1 LNHVASGH
9 VAFDHPANAIF
20 QAWLT
25 SDAVDGPQRSYRL
38 ACRLADAMRRFGRT
52 ASIRAEWALAHSLFW
67 HGRLEKSAALLASIR
82 LDAINQDADAV
93 FNHVP
98 LGLLIAAQMSWNLA
112 LLGEKSLAIAHAEQT
127 LNTSPQ
133 DQSTAMNRCFTDHA
147 RSLLHCFLDTPE
159 ATLYWS
165 RQRQAES
172 AEGIDP
178 VLRHLTTL
186 LGYWAR
192 SRLDAES
199 NENAS
204 EASAQAALAALRRLG
219 PAHEARGFSLY
230 AQALYWQ
237 SPSHAATQLDA
248 ALALNAR
255 CGLHAW
261 TARLLH
267 LKARSLDAA
276 GQLSEA
282 SRFLNLARET
292 AEQQG
297 ARLFL
302 DDITG
307 IESRTY
313 ASPPPTSPHPTRP

>member
-1 LNHVASGH
+1 
-9 VAFDHPANAIF
+9 
-20 QAWLT
+20 
-25 SDAVDGPQRSYRL
+25 
-38 ACRLADAMRRFGRT
+38 MRPCGRT

-82 LDAINQDADAV
+82 LDSINQDADAV

-112 LLGEKSLAIAHAEQT
+112 LLGERGLAITHAEQT
-127 LNTSPQ
+127 LNRSLPGQ
-133 DQSTAMNRCFTDHA
+133 DAEKDRCFTDHA
-147 RSLLHCFLDTPE
+147 QSLLHCFLDAPE

-165 RQRQAES
+165 RQLPAKPVQ
-172 AEGIDP
+172 GFDP
-178 VLRHLTTL
+178 VLRHSTTL
-186 LGYWAR
+186 LAYWAR
-192 SRLDAES
+192 SRLHLENDKNT
-199 NENAS
+199 NENSS
-204 EASAQAALAALRRLG
+204 EAAAQAALAALRRLG

-237 SPSHAATQLDA
+237 SPAHATTQLDT
-248 ALALNAR
+248 ALDLNAR

-261 TARLLH
+261 TARLLQ

-276 GQLSEA
+276 GQLGEA
-282 SRFLNLARET
+282 SRFLNLAQET

-307 IESRTY
+307 IESRTH
-313 ASPPPTSPHPTRP
+313 ASQTLEISP

>member
-1 LNHVASGH
+1 
-9 VAFDHPANAIF
+9 
-20 QAWLT
+20 
-25 SDAVDGPQRSYRL
+25 
-38 ACRLADAMRRFGRT
+38 MRPFGRT

-82 LDAINQDADAV
+82 LDAINQEADAV

-98 LGLLIAAQMSWNLA
+98 LSLLIAAQMSWNLA
-112 LLGEKSLAIAHAEQT
+112 LLGEKSRAIAHAEQT
-127 LNTSPQ
+127 LNASPP
-133 DQSTAMNRCFTDHA
+133 DQAAAMNFRYTDHA
-147 RSLLHCFLDTPE
+147 RSLLHCFLDAPE
-159 ATLYWS
+159 ATLDWS

-172 AEGIDP
+172 VEAIDP
-178 VLRHLTTL
+178 VLRHSTTL

-199 NENAS
+199 NDSVS
-204 EASAQAALAALRRLG
+204 EAAAQAALAALRRLG

-237 SPSHAATQLDA
+237 SPAHAVTQLDA
-248 ALALNAR
+248 ALELNAR

-267 LKARSLDAA
+267 LKSRSLDAS

-282 SRFLNLARET
+282 SRFLDLARET

-307 IESRTY
+307 IESPTY
-313 ASPPPTSPHPTRP
+313 ASSPSTPAHPTPP